1 MARFRLI
8 IWEKKDAI
16 RTILKINK
24 EFLNRAGL
32 VIAFFSSILSRREI
46 ISVGILFFLRV
57 SLKRLMR

>member
-8 IWEKKDAI
+8 IWGKKDDI

-32 VIAFFSSILSRREI
+32 VMAFFS
-46 ISVGILFFLRV
+46 
-57 SLKRLMR
+57 